1 MRNLGPLHCEIL
13 NTDFY
18 KKKKAKPKN
27 LLMTISLISSFISLK
42 KIYTQVFF
50 HYLLKINHA
59 VDTSVN
65 IHEKIFFLYEL
76 IPV

>member
-18 KKKKAKPKN
+18 KKKKKAKPKN
-27 LLMTISLISSFISLK
+27 LLMTINFKFYQFK

-50 HYLLKINHA
+50 SLPTKNK
-59 VDTSVN
+59 SCC
-65 IHEKIFFLYEL
+65 
-76 IPV
+76 

>member
-18 KKKKAKPKN
+18 KKKKKAKPKK
-27 LLMTISLISSFISLK
+27 SFNDHFINFKFYQFK

-50 HYLLKINHA
+50 SLPTKNK
-59 VDTSVN
+59 SCC
-65 IHEKIFFLYEL
+65 
-76 IPV
+76 